1 MQAKNFS
8 HWVIIESEVTKST
21 NDDALNFVMPE
32 NECRN
37 FVFSAKKQTGGRGRF
52 GRKWSDGEGNLM
64 FSAIVK
70 CDAKNSGLLSLVC
83 GISVLQTIKFF
94 AENADVKLKW
104 PNDVLLEDKKVCGIL
119 IERKDENY
127 VVVGI
132 GVNIKNSPVLQN
144 AGYMATSLKECK
156 INVSKDVFLPQ
167 FLNIFDEWLAKI
179 AKKEFNAVQEAW
191 ISSAKGI
198 NEEIEIKNMEEK
210 ITGKLVGVD
219 ENGAVVIEKNGEKIS
234 VFAGDVS
241 YL

>member
-1 MQAKNFS
+1 MQAKSFS

-21 NDDALNFVMPE
+21 NDDALNFVIPE

-37 FVFSAKKQTGGRGRF
+37 FVFSTKRQTGGRGRL
-52 GRKWSDGEGNLM
+52 GRKWSDGNGNLM

-94 AENADVKLKW
+94 AEDADVKLKW

-144 AGYMATSLKECK
+144 VGYQATSLKECQ
-156 INVSKDVFLPQ
+156 IAVSKDDFLQQ

-179 AKKEFNAVQEAW
+179 VKKEFNW

-198 NEEIEIKNMEEK
+198 NEKVEIKNMEEK
-210 ITGKLVGVD
+210 ITGKLIGVD
-219 ENGAVVIEKNGEKIS
+219 ENGAVVIEKDGKKIS
-234 VFAGDVS
+234 VFAGDVN